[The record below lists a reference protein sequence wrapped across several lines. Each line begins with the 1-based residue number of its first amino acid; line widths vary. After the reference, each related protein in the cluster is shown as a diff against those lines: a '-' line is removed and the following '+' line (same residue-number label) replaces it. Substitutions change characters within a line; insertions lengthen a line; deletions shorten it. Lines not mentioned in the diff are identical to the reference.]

1 MDVPHSSDV
10 PHVAISNPTPLPFT
24 DHRRTG
30 TKSALPVQF
39 SRFLTGNLLEW
50 AQGGVLGRR
59 CENLISCTRGSNPD
73 RRRHQRLHRTANT
86 AGPSPHPHRRK
97 PILAVSPDASR
108 PPLTPPPQ
116 ADPTVVVAVSGSLPS
131 GPRVGPSGW
140 KPGLLPLVAGV
151 VSGRCCWTT
160 GRGAVRSRPSG
171 RGAVRSRPNALRGR
185 LLVVDYPDRAV
196 TDEFVPISA
205 TALARN
211 GVCETHYNH
220 TSVTAAT

>member
-108 PPLTPPPQ
+108 PPLTPPP
-116 ADPTVVVAVSGSLPS
+116 
-131 GPRVGPSGW
+131 
-140 KPGLLPLVAGV
+140 
-151 VSGRCCWTT
+151 GRPD
-160 GRGAVRSRPSG
+160 GRGCREWLPAEWTESRAQWMEAGPVAPGCGRGFRSLLLDDRSRRRAVEAVRSRRRAVEAERPPGPSAG
-171 RGAVRSRPNALRGR
+171 GR
-185 LLVVDYPDRAV
+185 LPGPGRD
-196 TDEFVPISA
+196 
-205 TALARN
+205 
-211 GVCETHYNH
+211 G
-220 TSVTAAT
+220 